1 MDKEINQIKERKT
14 ADYLDIKHQ
23 DKRKQIICSYLQE
36 MRQINNIPG
45 DAGHFSRTETDST
58 DFENENLTT
67 KIRRNRVKNP
77 HFKKKK
83 YSKIS

>member
-45 DAGHFSRTETDST
+45 DGGHFLRTETDST
-58 DFENENLTT
+58 DFKNEDLTT

-77 HFKKKK
+77 HFLKKK

>member
-45 DAGHFSRTETDST
+45 DGGHFLRTETDST
-58 DFENENLTT
+58 DFKNENLTT
-67 KIRRNRVKNP
+67 KI
-77 HFKKKK
+77 
-83 YSKIS
+83 

>member
-45 DAGHFSRTETDST
+45 DAEHFLRTETDST

-67 KIRRNRVKNP
+67 KIRRNRVEKP
-77 HFKKKK
+77 HFYKKK